1 MAKIELWV
9 PIVGTGTDDDPFRPD
24 VPEGV
29 SWEAEIPSE
38 LDPKS
43 PRLGQPANKHALV
56 RVPAEAVPQGGIKNA
71 VPADKVPDEE
81 RLLVELCRAVS
92 DRSDATLRSGASLR
106 STSLSDR
113 VRSVMLREAHCA
125 KTPEGRGMLKRLLVH
140 MVRRGLAA
148 ETAQAI
154 AREHGL

>member
-92 DRSDATLRSGASLR
+92 DRSD
-106 STSLSDR
+106 LSDR
-113 VRSVMLREAHCA
+113 VRSVMLREAHRPA
-125 KTPEGRGMLKRLLVH
+125 SAGPEGRGMLKRLLVH
-140 MVRRGLAA
+140 LVRRGLAA

-154 AREHGL
+154 VREHGL